1 MFPYIAY
8 MDPMGL
14 ESFRLLGSISLVNI
28 LLVIVQVRFKFFPEA
43 IYRFPGRAVGLGA
56 AWKRN
61 GQDAASVVGGWVGS
75 GWCVH
80 DCKRMYCLWEMQHAN
95 MQ

>member
-56 AWKRN
+56 A
-61 GQDAASVVGGWVGS
+61 
-75 GWCVH
+75 
-80 DCKRMYCLWEMQHAN
+80 
-95 MQ
+95 